1 VRLSLAVGD
10 AWHVGSAL
18 YILGQVARDQGDF
31 AGAAARYEKVLATAR
46 AVDPWGAAVGLY
58 LLGSVRVDQG
68 DLAGA
73 VALLDEALPVLL
85 GAGDKVTAAKAL
97 ESLARVAAR
106 RGDEALARERYRDSL
121 TLFGE
126 AGEQLY
132 SIVSLEGWRA
142 STSARGPRVR
152 RGCWAR
158 RTPAAPP
165 SAPPCR
171 RLTVPSSTARSP
183 RRAPPSATSDSRRRG
198 RRADPYRWGRRS
210 TRRSPLAT
218 RHNVVA

>member
-1 VRLSLAVGD
+1 
-10 AWHVGSAL
+10 VGSAL

-31 AGAAARYEKVLATAR
+31 AGAAARYDKVLATAR

-132 SIVSLEGWRA
+132 SIVSLEGL
-142 STSARGPRVR
+142 ARLDLGARPAGAARLL
-152 RGCWAR
+152 GAADAR
-158 RTPAAPP
+158 RAALGAPVPPADRPELDRAV
-165 SAPPCR
+165 AA
-171 RLTVPSSTARSP
+171 ARAALGDERFAAAWAAGRSLSLGQ
-183 RRAPPSATSDSRRRG
+183 AVDEALAAGDAT
-198 RRADPYRWGRRS
+198 
-210 TRRSPLAT
+210 
-218 RHNVVA
+218 